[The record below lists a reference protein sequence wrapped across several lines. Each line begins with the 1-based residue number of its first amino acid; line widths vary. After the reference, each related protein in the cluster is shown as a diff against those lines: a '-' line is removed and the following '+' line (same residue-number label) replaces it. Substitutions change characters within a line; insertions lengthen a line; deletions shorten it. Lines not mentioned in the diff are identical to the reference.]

1 MLNFFK
7 RQKTPDLAIFE
18 AQLAAHAHRWYS
30 ACLRITKDVG
40 LAEDAL
46 QEAML
51 KAWDRRAQFRAEANI
66 TTWIHQI
73 AVNCALDQL
82 RRHKNFAPNT
92 AQILDECGDALL
104 NTPDSCAD
112 PFGHGVNLQM
122 GSQLESALKQLSD
135 LERVCFVLKHLEG
148 HSLLELTQLLN
159 ASLDSVKQ
167 ALFRATSKLR
177 TNLAH
182 WQTEP

>member
-1 MLNFFK
+1 MLNYFNRTK
-7 RQKTPDLAIFE
+7 PPDLAIFE
-18 AQLAAHAHRWYS
+18 AQLAAHERRWYS

-51 KAWDRRAQFRAEANI
+51 KAWDKRAQFRAEANI

-73 AVNCALDQL
+73 AVRCALDQL
-82 RRHKNFAPNT
+82 RRHRNFGEKS
-92 AQILDECGDALL
+92 ILVLADQNEAIVELPDA
-104 NTPDSCAD
+104 CAD
-112 PFGHGVNLQM
+112 PIANGVNR
-122 GSQLESALKQLSD
+122 QLGAQLDSALQQLSD

-148 HSLLELTQLLN
+148 YSLHELTQQLN
-159 ASLDSVKQ
+159 TTLDSIKQ
-167 ALFRATSKLR
+167 ALFRATRKLR
-177 TNLAH
+177 VNLAH

>member
-7 RQKTPDLAIFE
+7 RPKPPDLAIFE
-18 AQLAAHAHRWYS
+18 AQLAAHERRWYS

-46 QEAML
+46 QAAML

-82 RRHKNFAPNT
+82 KRHRNFTQHIAMVLDDQND
-92 AQILDECGDALL
+92 AILELPDA
-104 NTPDSCAD
+104 CAD
-112 PFGHGVNLQM
+112 PIANGVNH
-122 GSQLESALKQLSD
+122 QLGAQLGSALKQLTD
-135 LERVCFVLKHLEG
+135 MERVCFVLKHLEG
-148 HSLLELTQLLN
+148 YSLHELTQQL
-159 ASLDSVKQ
+159 STTLDSVKQ
-167 ALFRATSKLR
+167 ALFRATRKLR
-177 TNLAH
+177 VNLAH
-182 WQTEP
+182 WQTEL